1 MEIWEALVLGI
12 IQGLSEFLPISSSG
26 HLLLIEKLG
35 IGQENLFFNV
45 MLHVGTLLA
54 VLIAL
59 RKTWIPLIIQP
70 FGDLKKRL
78 FRRKNAVKKQNKP
91 RKQTMAC
98 RQTTLSGQAASSGQ
112 TTLSEQAASRGQTI
126 SGLKAANETYEYQ
139 KVFGGLAASKID
151 GYLVLA
157 CVPTVAFA
165 FAFKLLF
172 PDLLEGKLLG
182 CGFVLTAVLLYAGEN
197 FNSTKSALLAPKT
210 SILTGVLQGIA
221 VLPGVSRSGATISAL
236 TLQGVEKK
244 AATTFSFLLSIPIIL
259 GSALY
264 ESLDLFTGKAT
275 LSIAPAAVV
284 AGMISAFLS
293 GLVAIKFFLKLIE
306 KHSMTGFVIYTL
318 LLGIAVSVYPFFV

>member
-1 MEIWEALVLGI
+1 
-12 IQGLSEFLPISSSG
+12 
-26 HLLLIEKLG
+26 
-35 IGQENLFFNV
+35 
-45 MLHVGTLLA
+45 MLHVGTLAA

-59 RKTWIPLIIQP
+59 CKKWWHLLCHPINKTNGYII
-70 FGDLKKRL
+70 
-78 FRRKNAVKKQNKP
+78 
-91 RKQTMAC
+91 
-98 RQTTLSGQAASSGQ
+98 
-112 TTLSEQAASRGQTI
+112 
-126 SGLKAANETYEYQ
+126 
-139 KVFGGLAASKID
+139 
-151 GYLVLA
+151 LA
-157 CVPTVAFA
+157 CVPTVVLAFV
-165 FAFKLLF
+165 FKLLA
-172 PDLLEGKLLG
+172 PSLIDGKLLG
-182 CGFVLTAVLLYAGEN
+182 CGFVLTACLLYAGEN
-197 FNSTKSALLAPKT
+197 FKLRKTALIDTKT

>member
-1 MEIWEALVLGI
+1 MEIWEAFVLGI

-59 RKTWIPLIIQP
+59 RKTWIRLIIQP

-78 FRRKNAVKKQNKP
+78 TKRKTVSTKQNKP
-91 RKQTMAC
+91 
-98 RQTTLSGQAASSGQ
+98 SGQK
-112 TTLSEQAASRGQTI
+112 I

>member
-59 RKTWIPLIIQP
+59 RKTWIQLIIQP

-78 FRRKNAVKKQNKP
+78 TKRKTVSTKQNKP
-91 RKQTMAC
+91 
-98 RQTTLSGQAASSGQ
+98 S
-112 TTLSEQAASRGQTI
+112 GQTI

-210 SILTGVLQGIA
+210 IILTGVLQGIA

-264 ESLDLFTGKAT
+264 ESLDLFTEKAT

>member
-59 RKTWIPLIIQP
+59 RKTWIQLIIQP

-78 FRRKNAVKKQNKP
+78 TKRKTVSTKQNKP
-91 RKQTMAC
+91 
-98 RQTTLSGQAASSGQ
+98 S
-112 TTLSEQAASRGQTI
+112 GQTI

-210 SILTGVLQGIA
+210 SILTGVLQGMA

>member
-1 MEIWEALVLGI
+1 MEIWEAFVLGI

-59 RKTWIPLIIQP
+59 RKTWIRLIIQP

-78 FRRKNAVKKQNKP
+78 TKRKTVSTKQNKP
-91 RKQTMAC
+91 
-98 RQTTLSGQAASSGQ
+98 S
-112 TTLSEQAASRGQTI
+112 GQTI

-221 VLPGVSRSGATISAL
+221 VLPGVARSGAAISAL

>member
-1 MEIWEALVLGI
+1 MQKWGGKMEIWEALVLGI

-59 RKTWIPLIIQP
+59 RKTWIRLIIQP

-78 FRRKNAVKKQNKP
+78 TKRKTVSTKQNKP
-91 RKQTMAC
+91 
-98 RQTTLSGQAASSGQ
+98 S
-112 TTLSEQAASRGQTI
+112 GQTI
-126 SGLKAANETYEYQ
+126 SGSKAANETYEYQ

-284 AGMISAFLS
+284 VGMISAFLS

>member
-1 MEIWEALVLGI
+1 M
-12 IQGLSEFLPISSSG
+12 
-26 HLLLIEKLG
+26 LLIEKLG

-59 RKTWIPLIIQP
+59 RKTWIRLIIQP

-78 FRRKNAVKKQNKP
+78 TKRKTVSTKQNKP
-91 RKQTMAC
+91 
-98 RQTTLSGQAASSGQ
+98 S
-112 TTLSEQAASRGQTI
+112 GQTI

>member
-59 RKTWIPLIIQP
+59 RKTWIRLIIQP

-78 FRRKNAVKKQNKP
+78 TKRKTVSTKQNKP
-91 RKQTMAC
+91 
-98 RQTTLSGQAASSGQ
+98 S
-112 TTLSEQAASRGQTI
+112 GQTI

-284 AGMISAFLS
+284 VGMISAFLS

>member
-1 MEIWEALVLGI
+1 MEIWEAFVLGI

-59 RKTWIPLIIQP
+59 RKTWIRLIIQP

-78 FRRKNAVKKQNKP
+78 TKRKTVSTKQNKP
-91 RKQTMAC
+91 
-98 RQTTLSGQAASSGQ
+98 S
-112 TTLSEQAASRGQTI
+112 GQTI
-126 SGLKAANETYEYQ
+126 SGWKAANETYEYQ